1 MLLAPLRGTHE
12 GYEGMAHCGP
22 TVSAGAA
29 PEAAQLL
36 EQASATGR
44 PTVPRTRDGSAS
56 PDRRPHHGW
65 SAALRGRT
73 MSIHLHVCS
82 SADEQS
88 AIVCLCHAVIT
99 SADERVGE
107 SEASHPWP
115 PSRGCRRAHLNDLAR
130 DFRQVPSE
138 GPTSTDEHTI
148 LSEVAE
154 MRALVCAWLTPSLGA
169 ARGAVRCR
177 GRFPARSVADRRY
190 AAD

>member
-29 PEAAQLL
+29 PEAAQPL

-56 PDRRPHHGW
+56 PDRRPHRGW

-99 SADERVGE
+99 R
-107 SEASHPWP
+107 
-115 PSRGCRRAHLNDLAR
+115 
-130 DFRQVPSE
+130 
-138 GPTSTDEHTI
+138 
-148 LSEVAE
+148 
-154 MRALVCAWLTPSLGA
+154 
-169 ARGAVRCR
+169 
-177 GRFPARSVADRRY
+177 
-190 AAD
+190 